1 LTEGDLTAIWIWL
14 TENIAVCPFRR
25 ENMRVRLFYVE
36 LHVDYVEF
44 RALPRKKMS
53 LCPVICDAV
62 AKSTAPPQSVA

>member
-1 LTEGDLTAIWIWL
+1 
-14 TENIAVCPFRR
+14 
-25 ENMRVRLFYVE
+25 MRVRLFYVE